1 MKQCFRCNR
10 SFEDNS
16 AFCPYDGQRLI
27 YVQCDDELIGRLID
41 NKYQIEQLIAKGG
54 AGSVYRATHVQL
66 NVPMAL
72 KIMHSNSN
80 SDVTT
85 IERFRREA
93 YAAMQIRHPNA
104 IAVMDFGVT
113 ADNLVY
119 VVMEYLQGVTL
130 RQRLKKKKYFS
141 IETANDI
148 MQQICAAVGVA

>member
-1 MKQCFRCNR
+1 MRYEGLHYK
-10 SFEDNS
+10 
-16 AFCPYDGQRLI
+16 GLT
-27 YVQCDDELIGRLID
+27 DDELIGRLID
-41 NKYQIEQLIAKGG
+41 NKYQIEELIAKGG

-72 KIMHSNSN
+72 KIMHSHST

-113 ADNLVY
+113 AENLVY
-119 VVMEYLQGVTL
+119 VVMEFLQGVTL
-130 RQRLKKKKYFS
+130 RQKLKVIGLAFVKAS
-141 IETANDI
+141 MIALTD
-148 MQQICAAVGVA
+148 

>member
-1 MKQCFRCNR
+1 MKQWLTWQGA
-10 SFEDNS
+10 SEDKS
-16 AFCPYDGQRLI
+16 PVCTYDGQRVI
-27 YVQCDDELIGRLID
+27 YIKSEDELIGRVID
-41 NKYQIEQLIAKGG
+41 NKHQIEELIAKVG

-72 KIMHSNSN
+72 KIMHSHST

-113 ADNLVY
+113 TEDLVY
-119 VVMEYLQGVTL
+119 VVMEYLQGVAL
-130 RQRLKKKKYFS
+130 RQRLKQKKFFH
-141 IETANDI
+141 
-148 MQQICAAVGVA
+148 